1 VGPVDN
7 YSLACYSLGM
17 HRVPRAPREDPLTKR
32 LTFLGRAIKDEFSAS
47 LAEYGC
53 TISTWAVL
61 SHVHGSPGLSQAQLA
76 SIIGIEG
83 PTLARHLDR
92 LCLEGLVARERDA
105 HDRRIVRVAL
115 TPRGEQRWEE
125 LKDVRTRF
133 DDRLTRGLSDA
144 QVEALDIAIEVIH
157 RALEDAHEPAH
168 ADD

>member
-1 VGPVDN
+1 
-7 YSLACYSLGM
+7 M
-17 HRVPRAPREDPLTKR
+17 HRAARDDPLTKR
-32 LTFLGRAIKDEFSAS
+32 LTFLGRAIKDEFSAC
-47 LAEYGC
+47 LAEFGC
-53 TISTWAVL
+53 TIPTWAVL
-61 SHVHGSPGLSQAQLA
+61 SQVHGSPGLSQAQLA
-76 SIIGIEG
+76 SSIGIEG

-115 TPRGEQRWEE
+115 TPRGVTRWEE

-133 DDRLTRGLSDA
+133 DDRLTRNLSADEVA
-144 QVEALDIAIEVIH
+144 ALDTAIEVIH

>member
-1 VGPVDN
+1 M
-7 YSLACYSLGM
+7 Y
-17 HRVPRAPREDPLTKR
+17 RAAPDDPLTKR
-32 LTFLGRAIKDEFSAS
+32 LTFLGRAIRDQFSAR

-61 SHVHGSPGLSQAQLA
+61 SHVHANEGLSQAQIAAL
-76 SIIGIEG
+76 IGIEG

-92 LCLEGLVARERDA
+92 LCAEGLVSRCRDD
-105 HDRRIVRVAL
+105 HDRRIVRVHL
-115 TPRGEQRWEE
+115 TPRGEQRWEQ

-133 DDRLTRGLSDA
+133 DDHLTRDLTDEQKA
-144 QVEALDIAIEVIH
+144 ALDAAIDAMH

>member
-1 VGPVDN
+1 
-7 YSLACYSLGM
+7 M
-17 HRVPRAPREDPLTKR
+17 HRAGRDDPLTKR
-32 LTFLGRAIKDEFSAS
+32 LTFLGRAIRDEFSAR

-53 TISTWAVL
+53 TIPTWAVL
-61 SHVHGSPGLSQAQLA
+61 SQVQASPGLSQAQLA
-76 SIIGIEG
+76 STIGIEG

-92 LCLEGLVARERDA
+92 LCLEGLVARERDH

-115 TPRGEQRWEE
+115 TPRGEKRWGE

-133 DDRLTRGLSDA
+133 DDRLTRNLGDE
-144 QVEALDIAIEVIH
+144 QVRALDAAIEEIH